1 MQELFNIVVLIS
13 GKGTNLQALI
23 DASHR
28 SSYKI
33 SAVIS
38 NKAQAIGLSRAE
50 ISGID
55 TYVIEQE
62 SFDSKLEFEESLA
75 TRISEIN
82 PKLIVLAGFMKVLGP
97 QFVKLFRGKIIN
109 IHPSLLPEYPG
120 LNTHQR
126 VLEDNKKIHGVS
138 VHLVTEDLDGGPI
151 IAQDSVHV
159 LPNDTA
165 ESLAKRVL
173 EREHIIYPKVV
184 ESLAVG
190 KIQLSDYGI

>member
-1 MQELFNIVVLIS
+1 MQELYSIVVLIS

-38 NKAQAIGLSRAE
+38 NTAKAIGLNRAK

-62 SFDSKLEFEESLA
+62 SFNSKLEFEESLA
-75 TRISEIN
+75 TQISEIN
-82 PKLIVLAGFMKVLGP
+82 PKLIVLAGFMKVLSP
-97 QFVKLFRGKIIN
+97 QFVKLFRGKVIN

-126 VLEDNKKIHGVS
+126 VLEDKKKIHGVS
-138 VHLVTEDLDGGPI
+138 VHLVTEDLDGGPV

-159 LPNDTA
+159 LPDDTA

-184 ESLAVG
+184 ESLAIG
-190 KIQLSDYGI
+190 KIQLSDYDI

>member
-1 MQELFNIVVLIS
+1 MQEMYNIVVLIS

-23 DASHR
+23 DASRR

-38 NKAQAIGLSRAE
+38 NTAKAIGLNRAK

-62 SFDSKLEFEESLA
+62 SFNSKLEFEESLA
-75 TRISEIN
+75 TQISEIN
-82 PKLIVLAGFMKVLGP
+82 PKLIVLAGFMKVLSP
-97 QFVKLFRGKIIN
+97 QFVKFFRGKVIN

-126 VLEDNKKIHGVS
+126 VLEDKKKIHGVS
-138 VHLVTEDLDGGPI
+138 VHLVTEDLDGGPV
-151 IAQDSVHV
+151 IAQDSVYV
-159 LPNDTA
+159 LPDDTA

-184 ESLAVG
+184 ESLAIG
-190 KIQLSDYGI
+190 KIQLSDYDI

>member
-38 NKAQAIGLSRAE
+38 NTAKAIGLNRAKT
-50 ISGID
+50 SGID

-62 SFDSKLEFEESLA
+62 SFNSKLEFEESLA
-75 TRISEIN
+75 TQISEIN
-82 PKLIVLAGFMKVLGP
+82 PELIVLAGFMKVLSP

-126 VLEDNKKIHGVS
+126 VLEDKKKIHGVS
-138 VHLVTEDLDGGPI
+138 VHLVTEDLDGGPV
-151 IAQDSVHV
+151 IAQDSVYV
-159 LPNDTA
+159 LPDDTA

-184 ESLAVG
+184 ESLATG
-190 KIQLSDYGI
+190 KIQLSDYDI

>member
-1 MQELFNIVVLIS
+1 MQELYSIVVLIS

-23 DASHR
+23 DASRR

-38 NKAQAIGLSRAE
+38 NTAKAIGLNRAK

-62 SFDSKLEFEESLA
+62 SFNSKLEFEESLA
-75 TRISEIN
+75 TQISEIN
-82 PKLIVLAGFMKVLGP
+82 PELIVLAGFMKVLGP

-184 ESLAVG
+184 ESLAIG

>member
-1 MQELFNIVVLIS
+1 MQELYNIVVLIS

-184 ESLAVG
+184 ESLAIG

>member
-1 MQELFNIVVLIS
+1 MQELYNIVVLIS

-38 NKAQAIGLSRAE
+38 STAKAIGLNRAK

-62 SFDSKLEFEESLA
+62 SFNSKLEFEKSLA

-82 PKLIVLAGFMKVLGP
+82 PKLIVLAGFMKVLSP
-97 QFVKLFRGKIIN
+97 QFVKLFRGKVIN

-126 VLEDNKKIHGVS
+126 VLEDKKKIHGVS
-138 VHLVTEDLDGGPI
+138 VHLVTEDLDGGPV
-151 IAQDSVHV
+151 IAQDAVYV
-159 LPNDTA
+159 RPDDTV

-184 ESLAVG
+184 ESLAIG
-190 KIQLSDYGI
+190 KIQLSDYDI

>member
-1 MQELFNIVVLIS
+1 MQDLYNIVVLIS

-23 DASHR
+23 DASRR

-38 NKAQAIGLSRAE
+38 SRAKAIGLNRAK

-62 SFDSKLEFEESLA
+62 SFNSKIEFEKSLA

-82 PKLIVLAGFMKVLGP
+82 PKLIVLAGFMKVLSP
-97 QFVKLFRGKIIN
+97 QFVKLFRGKVIN

-126 VLEDNKKIHGVS
+126 VLEDKKKIHGVS
-138 VHLVTEDLDGGPI
+138 VHLVTEDLDSGPV
-151 IAQDSVHV
+151 IAQDAVYV
-159 LPNDTA
+159 RPDDTV

-184 ESLAVG
+184 ESLAIG
-190 KIQLSDYGI
+190 KIQLSDYDI

>member
-38 NKAQAIGLSRAE
+38 NKAQAIGLNRAE

-82 PKLIVLAGFMKVLGP
+82 PKLIVLAGFMKVLSP

-126 VLEDNKKIHGVS
+126 VLEDKKKIHGMS
-138 VHLVTEDLDGGPI
+138 VHLVTEDLDGGPV
-151 IAQDSVHV
+151 IAQDSVYV
-159 LPNDTA
+159 LPDDTI

-184 ESLAVG
+184 ESLAIG
-190 KIQLSDYGI
+190 KIQLSDYEI

>member
-1 MQELFNIVVLIS
+1 MQEQFNIVVLIS

-23 DASHR
+23 DASHK

-38 NKAQAIGLSRAE
+38 NNAKAIGLSRA
-50 ISGID
+50 IKFGID
-55 TYVIEQE
+55 TYVLEPE
-62 SFDSKLEFEESLA
+62 SFNSKFEFEKSLA

-97 QFVKLFRGKIIN
+97 QFIKLFHGKIIN
-109 IHPSLLPEYPG
+109 IHPSLLPDYPG

-126 VLEDNKKIHGVS
+126 VLEDKKKSHGVS
-138 VHLVTEDLDGGPI
+138 VHFVTEDLDGGPI
-151 IAQDSVHV
+151 IAQDQVDV
-159 LPNDTA
+159 LPDDTA
-165 ESLAKRVL
+165 ESLARKVL

-184 ESLAVG
+184 ESLAIG
-190 KIQLSDYGI
+190 KIQLSDYDV

>member
-23 DASHR
+23 DASRR

-38 NKAQAIGLSRAE
+38 STAKAIGLNRAK

-62 SFDSKLEFEESLA
+62 SFNSKLEFEKSLA

-184 ESLAVG
+184 ESLAIG
-190 KIQLSDYGI
+190 KIQLSDYDI

>member
-1 MQELFNIVVLIS
+1 MQEMYNIVVLIS

-38 NKAQAIGLSRAE
+38 NTAKAIGLNRAK

-62 SFDSKLEFEESLA
+62 SFNSKLEFEESLA
-75 TRISEIN
+75 TQISEIN
-82 PKLIVLAGFMKVLGP
+82 PELIVLAGFMKVLSP
-97 QFVKLFRGKIIN
+97 QFVKFFRGKVIN

-126 VLEDNKKIHGVS
+126 VLEDKKKIHGVS
-138 VHLVTEDLDGGPI
+138 VHLVTEDLDGGPV
-151 IAQDSVHV
+151 IAQDSVYV
-159 LPNDTA
+159 LPDDTA

-184 ESLAVG
+184 ESLAIG
-190 KIQLSDYGI
+190 KIQLSDYDI

>member
-1 MQELFNIVVLIS
+1 MQELYNIVVLIS

-38 NKAQAIGLSRAE
+38 NKAKAIGLNRAK

-184 ESLAVG
+184 ESLAIG
-190 KIQLSDYGI
+190 KIQLSDYDI

>member
-1 MQELFNIVVLIS
+1 MQELYNIVVLIS

-38 NKAQAIGLSRAE
+38 NKAQAIGLNRAE

-184 ESLAVG
+184 ESLAIG
-190 KIQLSDYGI
+190 KIQLSDYDI

>member
-28 SSYKI
+28 SSYTI

-38 NKAQAIGLSRAE
+38 NKAKAIGLNRAK

-62 SFDSKLEFEESLA
+62 SFNSKLEFEESLA

-82 PKLIVLAGFMKVLGP
+82 PKLIVLAGFMKVLSP

-126 VLEDNKKIHGVS
+126 VLEDKKKIHGVS
-138 VHLVTEDLDGGPI
+138 VHLVTEDLDGGPV
-151 IAQDSVHV
+151 IAQDAVYV
-159 LPNDTA
+159 RPDDTV

-184 ESLAVG
+184 ESLAIG
-190 KIQLSDYGI
+190 KIQLSDYDI

>member
-1 MQELFNIVVLIS
+1 MQEMYNIVVLIS

-23 DASHR
+23 DASRR

-38 NKAQAIGLSRAE
+38 NTAKAIGLNRAK

-55 TYVIEQE
+55 TYVIEPE
-62 SFDSKLEFEESLA
+62 SFNSKLEFEESLA

-82 PKLIVLAGFMKVLGP
+82 PKLIVLAGFMKVLSP
-97 QFVKLFRGKIIN
+97 QFVRLFRGKIVN

-126 VLEDNKKIHGVS
+126 VLKDKKKIHGVS

-151 IAQDSVHV
+151 IAQDSVRV
-159 LPNDTA
+159 LPKDTA

-173 EREHIIYPKVV
+173 EKEHIIYPKVV
-184 ESLAVG
+184 ESLAIG
-190 KIQLSDYGI
+190 KIQLSDYDI

>member
-1 MQELFNIVVLIS
+1 MQQMYNIVVLIS

-23 DASHR
+23 DASRR

-38 NKAQAIGLSRAE
+38 NTAKAIGLNRAK

-62 SFDSKLEFEESLA
+62 SFNSKLEFEESLA

-82 PKLIVLAGFMKVLGP
+82 PKLIVLAGFMKVLSP
-97 QFVKLFRGKIIN
+97 QFVRLFRGKIVN

-126 VLEDNKKIHGVS
+126 VLKDKKKIHGVS

-159 LPNDTA
+159 LPNDTV

-184 ESLAVG
+184 ESLAIG
-190 KIQLSDYGI
+190 KIQLSDYDI

>member
-28 SSYKI
+28 SSYTI

-38 NKAQAIGLSRAE
+38 NKAKAIGLNRAK

-62 SFDSKLEFEESLA
+62 SFDSKLEFEESLS

-82 PKLIVLAGFMKVLGP
+82 PKLIVLAGFMKVLSP

-126 VLEDNKKIHGVS
+126 VLEDKKKIHGMS
-138 VHLVTEDLDGGPI
+138 VHLVTEDLDGGPV
-151 IAQDSVHV
+151 IAQDSVYV
-159 LPNDTA
+159 LPDDTA

-184 ESLAVG
+184 ESLAIG
-190 KIQLSDYGI
+190 KIQLSDYEI

>member
-1 MQELFNIVVLIS
+1 MQELYSIVVLIS

-38 NKAQAIGLSRAE
+38 SRANAIGLNRAK

-62 SFDSKLEFEESLA
+62 SFNSKLEFEESLA

-82 PKLIVLAGFMKVLGP
+82 PKLIVLAGFMKVLSP
-97 QFVKLFRGKIIN
+97 QFVRLFRGKIVN

-126 VLEDNKKIHGVS
+126 VLEDKKKIHGVS
-138 VHLVTEDLDGGPI
+138 VHLVTEDLDGGPV
-151 IAQDSVHV
+151 IAQDAVYV
-159 LPNDTA
+159 RPDDTV

-184 ESLAVG
+184 ESLAIG
-190 KIQLSDYGI
+190 KIQLSDYDI

>member
-1 MQELFNIVVLIS
+1 MQEMYNIVVLIS

-38 NKAQAIGLSRAE
+38 NTAKAIGLNRAK

-62 SFDSKLEFEESLA
+62 SFDSKLEFEESLS

-184 ESLAVG
+184 ESLAIG
-190 KIQLSDYGI
+190 KIQLSDYDI

>member
-1 MQELFNIVVLIS
+1 MQELYNIVVLIS

-28 SSYKI
+28 SSYTI

-38 NKAQAIGLSRAE
+38 NKAKAIGLNRAE

-138 VHLVTEDLDGGPI
+138 VHLVTEDLDGGPV
-151 IAQDSVHV
+151 IAQDSVYV
-159 LPNDTA
+159 LPDDTA

-184 ESLAVG
+184 ESLAIG
-190 KIQLSDYGI
+190 KIQLSDYDI

>member
-1 MQELFNIVVLIS
+1 MQELYNIVVLIS

-28 SSYKI
+28 SSYTI

-38 NKAQAIGLSRAE
+38 NKAKAIGLNRAK

-62 SFDSKLEFEESLA
+62 SFNSKLEFEESLA
-75 TRISEIN
+75 TRIYKIN
-82 PKLIVLAGFMKVLGP
+82 PKLIVLAGFMKVLSP
-97 QFVKLFRGKIIN
+97 QFVKLFRGKVIN

-126 VLEDNKKIHGVS
+126 VLEDKKKIHGVS
-138 VHLVTEDLDGGPI
+138 VHLVTEDLDGGPV
-151 IAQDSVHV
+151 IAQDAVYV
-159 LPNDTA
+159 RPDDTV

-184 ESLAVG
+184 ESLAIG
-190 KIQLSDYGI
+190 KIQLSDYDI

>member
-1 MQELFNIVVLIS
+1 MQQMYNIVVLIS

-38 NKAQAIGLSRAE
+38 NKAKAIGLNRAK

-55 TYVIEQE
+55 TYVIEPE
-62 SFDSKLEFEESLA
+62 SFNSKLEFEESLA

-82 PKLIVLAGFMKVLGP
+82 PKLIVLAGFMKVLSP
-97 QFVKLFRGKIIN
+97 QFVRLFRGKIVN

-126 VLEDNKKIHGVS
+126 VLED
-138 VHLVTEDLDGGPI
+138 
-151 IAQDSVHV
+151 
-159 LPNDTA
+159 
-165 ESLAKRVL
+165 KRKFMGCL
-173 EREHIIYPKVV
+173 FT
-184 ESLAVG
+184 S
-190 KIQLSDYGI
+190 

>member
-13 GKGTNLQALI
+13 GRGTNLQALI

-38 NKAQAIGLSRAE
+38 NTAKAIGLNRAK

-62 SFDSKLEFEESLA
+62 SFNSKLEFEESLA
-75 TRISEIN
+75 TQISEIN
-82 PKLIVLAGFMKVLGP
+82 PELIVLAGFMKVLSP
-97 QFVKLFRGKIIN
+97 QFVKFFRGKVIN

-126 VLEDNKKIHGVS
+126 VLEDKKKIHGVS
-138 VHLVTEDLDGGPI
+138 VHLVTEDLDGGPV
-151 IAQDSVHV
+151 IAQDSVYV
-159 LPNDTA
+159 LPDDTA

-184 ESLAVG
+184 ESLAIG
-190 KIQLSDYGI
+190 KIQLSDYDI

>member
-1 MQELFNIVVLIS
+1 MQELYNIVVLIS

-23 DASHR
+23 DASRR

-38 NKAQAIGLSRAE
+38 NTAKAIGLNRAK

-82 PKLIVLAGFMKVLGP
+82 PKLIVLAGFMKVLSP

-126 VLEDNKKIHGVS
+126 VLEDKKKIHGVS
-138 VHLVTEDLDGGPI
+138 VHLVTEDLDGGPV
-151 IAQDSVHV
+151 IAQDSVYV
-159 LPNDTA
+159 LPDDTA

-184 ESLAVG
+184 ESLAIG
-190 KIQLSDYGI
+190 KIQLSDYDI

>member
-1 MQELFNIVVLIS
+1 MQELYSIVVLIS

-23 DASHR
+23 DARHR

-38 NKAQAIGLSRAE
+38 STAKAIGLNRAK

-62 SFDSKLEFEESLA
+62 SFNSKLEFEKSLA

-82 PKLIVLAGFMKVLGP
+82 PKLIVLAGFMKVLSP
-97 QFVKLFRGKIIN
+97 QFVKLFRGKVIN

-138 VHLVTEDLDGGPI
+138 VHLVTEDLDGGPV
-151 IAQDSVHV
+151 IAQDAVYV
-159 LPNDTA
+159 QPDDTV

-184 ESLAVG
+184 ESLAIG
-190 KIQLSDYGI
+190 KIQLSDYDI

>member
-1 MQELFNIVVLIS
+1 MQKLFNIVVLIS

-38 NKAQAIGLSRAE
+38 NKAEAIGLNRAR

-55 TYVIEQE
+55 TYIIEQE

-82 PKLIVLAGFMKVLGP
+82 PKLIVLAGFMQVLGP

-126 VLEDNKKIHGVS
+126 VLKDKKKIHGVS
-138 VHLVTEDLDGGPI
+138 IHFVTEDLDGGPV
-151 IAQDSVHV
+151 IAQDQVNV
-159 LPNDTA
+159 LPDDTA
-165 ESLAKRVL
+165 ESLARRVL

-184 ESLAVG
+184 ESLALG
-190 KIQLSDYGI
+190 KIQINDYDV

>member
-184 ESLAVG
+184 ESLAIG
-190 KIQLSDYGI
+190 KIQLSDYDI

>member
-28 SSYKI
+28 SSYTI

-38 NKAQAIGLSRAE
+38 NKAKAIGLNRAK

-62 SFDSKLEFEESLA
+62 SFDSKLEFEASLSS
-75 TRISEIN
+75 RISEIN
-82 PKLIVLAGFMKVLGP
+82 PKLIVLAGFMKVLSP

-126 VLEDNKKIHGVS
+126 VLEDKKKIHGMS
-138 VHLVTEDLDGGPI
+138 VHLVTEDLDGGPV
-151 IAQDSVHV
+151 IAQDSVYV
-159 LPNDTA
+159 LPDDTI

-184 ESLAVG
+184 ESLAIG
-190 KIQLSDYGI
+190 KIQLSDYDI

>member
-1 MQELFNIVVLIS
+1 MQELYSIVVLIS

-28 SSYKI
+28 SSYTI

-38 NKAQAIGLSRAE
+38 NKAKAIGLNRAK

-62 SFDSKLEFEESLA
+62 SFNSKLEFEESLA
-75 TRISEIN
+75 TRIYEIN
-82 PKLIVLAGFMKVLGP
+82 PKLIVLAGFMKVLSP
-97 QFVKLFRGKIIN
+97 QFVRLFRGKIIN

-126 VLEDNKKIHGVS
+126 VLEDKKKIHGVS
-138 VHLVTEDLDGGPI
+138 VHLVTEDLDGGPV
-151 IAQDSVHV
+151 IAQDAVYV
-159 LPNDTA
+159 RPDDTV

-184 ESLAVG
+184 ESLAIG
-190 KIQLSDYGI
+190 KIQLSDYDI

>member
-1 MQELFNIVVLIS
+1 MQDLYNIVVLIS

-38 NKAQAIGLSRAE
+38 NKAKAIGLNRAKM
-50 ISGID
+50 SGID

-62 SFDSKLEFEESLA
+62 SFNSKLEFEESLA
-75 TRISEIN
+75 TRIYEIN
-82 PKLIVLAGFMKVLGP
+82 PKLIVLAGFMKVLSP
-97 QFVKLFRGKIIN
+97 QFVRLFRGRIVN
-109 IHPSLLPEYPG
+109 IHPSLLPQYPG

-126 VLEDNKKIHGVS
+126 VLEDKKKIHGVS
-138 VHLVTEDLDGGPI
+138 VHLVTEDLDGGPV
-151 IAQDSVHV
+151 IAQDSVYV
-159 LPNDTA
+159 LPEDTA
-165 ESLAKRVL
+165 ESLAERVL

-184 ESLAVG
+184 ESLAIG
-190 KIQLSDYGI
+190 KIQLSDYDI

>member
-1 MQELFNIVVLIS
+1 MQELYNIVVLIS

-23 DASHR
+23 DASYR
-28 SSYKI
+28 SSYTI

-38 NKAQAIGLSRAE
+38 NKAKAIGLNRAK

-62 SFDSKLEFEESLA
+62 SFNSKLEFEESLA

-82 PKLIVLAGFMKVLGP
+82 PKLIVLAGFMKVLSP

-126 VLEDNKKIHGVS
+126 VLEDKKKIHGVS
-138 VHLVTEDLDGGPI
+138 VHLVTEDLDGGPV
-151 IAQDSVHV
+151 IAQDSVYV
-159 LPNDTA
+159 LPDDTA

-184 ESLAVG
+184 ESLAIG
-190 KIQLSDYGI
+190 KIQLSDYEI

>member
-1 MQELFNIVVLIS
+1 MQEMYNIVVLIS

-38 NKAQAIGLSRAE
+38 NTAKAIGLNRAK

-62 SFDSKLEFEESLA
+62 SFNSKLEFEESLA
-75 TRISEIN
+75 TQISEIN
-82 PKLIVLAGFMKVLGP
+82 PKLIVLAGFMKVLSP
-97 QFVKLFRGKIIN
+97 QFVKFFRGKVIN

-126 VLEDNKKIHGVS
+126 VLEDKKKIHGVS
-138 VHLVTEDLDGGPI
+138 VHLVTEDLDGGPV
-151 IAQDSVHV
+151 IAQDSVYV
-159 LPNDTA
+159 LPDDTA

-184 ESLAVG
+184 ESLAIG
-190 KIQLSDYGI
+190 KIQLSDYDI

>member
-1 MQELFNIVVLIS
+1 MQELYNIVVLIS

-38 NKAQAIGLSRAE
+38 NTAKAIGLNRAK

-62 SFDSKLEFEESLA
+62 SFNSKLEFEESLA
-75 TRISEIN
+75 TQISEIN
-82 PKLIVLAGFMKVLGP
+82 PKLIVLAGFMKVLSP
-97 QFVKLFRGKIIN
+97 QFVQFFRGKVIN

-126 VLEDNKKIHGVS
+126 VLEDKKKIHGVS
-138 VHLVTEDLDGGPI
+138 VHLVTEDLDGGPV
-151 IAQDSVHV
+151 IAQDSVYV
-159 LPNDTA
+159 LPDDTT

-184 ESLAVG
+184 ESLAIG
-190 KIQLSDYGI
+190 KIQLSDYDI

>member
-1 MQELFNIVVLIS
+1 MQELYNIVVLIS

-38 NKAQAIGLSRAE
+38 NTAKAIGLNRAK

-62 SFDSKLEFEESLA
+62 SFNSKFEFEESLA
-75 TRISEIN
+75 TQISEIN
-82 PKLIVLAGFMKVLGP
+82 PKLIVLAGFMKVLSP

-126 VLEDNKKIHGVS
+126 VLEDKKKVHGVS
-138 VHLVTEDLDGGPI
+138 VHLVTEDLDGGPV
-151 IAQDSVHV
+151 IAQDSVCV
-159 LPNDTA
+159 LPDDTA

-173 EREHIIYPKVV
+173 EREHVIYPRVV
-184 ESLAVG
+184 ESLAIG
-190 KIQLSDYGI
+190 KIQLSDYDI

>member
-28 SSYKI
+28 SSYTI

-38 NKAQAIGLSRAE
+38 NKAKAIGLNRAK

-151 IAQDSVHV
+151 IAQDSVRV

-173 EREHIIYPKVV
+173 EKEHIIYPKVV
-184 ESLAVG
+184 ESLAIG
-190 KIQLSDYGI
+190 KIQLSDYDI

>member
-1 MQELFNIVVLIS
+1 MQELYNIVVLIS

-38 NKAQAIGLSRAE
+38 STAKAIGLNRAK

-62 SFDSKLEFEESLA
+62 SFNSKLEFEELLA

-82 PKLIVLAGFMKVLGP
+82 PKLIVLAGFMKVLSP
-97 QFVKLFRGKIIN
+97 QFVKFFRGKVIN

-126 VLEDNKKIHGVS
+126 VLEDKKKIHGVS
-138 VHLVTEDLDGGPI
+138 VHLVTEDLDGGPV
-151 IAQDSVHV
+151 IAQDAVYV
-159 LPNDTA
+159 RPDDTV

-184 ESLAVG
+184 ESLAIG
-190 KIQLSDYGI
+190 KIQLSDYDI

>member
-1 MQELFNIVVLIS
+1 MYNIVVLIS

-23 DASHR
+23 NASHR

-38 NKAQAIGLSRAE
+38 NTAKAIGLNRAE

-62 SFDSKLEFEESLA
+62 SFNSKLEFEESLA

-82 PKLIVLAGFMKVLGP
+82 PKLIVLAGFMKVLSP
-97 QFVKLFRGKIIN
+97 QFVRLFRGKILN
-109 IHPSLLPEYPG
+109 IHPSLLPQYPG

-126 VLEDNKKIHGVS
+126 VLEDKKKIHGVS
-138 VHLVTEDLDGGPI
+138 VHLVTEDLDGGPV
-151 IAQDSVHV
+151 IAQDSVYV
-159 LPNDTA
+159 LPDDTI

-190 KIQLSDYGI
+190 KIQLSDYEI

>member
-1 MQELFNIVVLIS
+1 MQEMYNIVVLIS

-38 NKAQAIGLSRAE
+38 NTAKAIGLNRAK

-62 SFDSKLEFEESLA
+62 SFNSKLEFEESLA

-82 PKLIVLAGFMKVLGP
+82 PKLIVLAGFMKVLA
-97 QFVKLFRGKIIN
+97 
-109 IHPSLLPEYPG
+109 
-120 LNTHQR
+120 LN
-126 VLEDNKKIHGVS
+126 L
-138 VHLVTEDLDGGPI
+138 
-151 IAQDSVHV
+151 
-159 LPNDTA
+159 
-165 ESLAKRVL
+165 
-173 EREHIIYPKVV
+173 
-184 ESLAVG
+184 
-190 KIQLSDYGI
+190 